1 MRSTDR
7 MKGFLMIMAMI
18 CAMAF
23 VPRVVLAA
31 NTLRIGIGTDAD
43 NFNPHEQTTMLVA
56 NICDLM
62 YETLFY
68 QNEKGE
74 VVPMLA
80 TEKSISKDGLVW
92 TFKLRKGVK
101 FHDGTPF
108 TAEAV
113 KAGLDRALDP
123 KIRVPLRFTIGMID
137 KVEVVD
143 DYTVRST

>member
-1 MRSTDR
+1 MRSKGKI
-7 MKGFLMIMAMI
+7 KGFIVTLLISGMI
-18 CAMAF
+18 AF
-23 VPRVVLAA
+23 ISSQAVAA

-92 TFKLRKGVK
+92 TFKLRRGVK
-101 FHDGTPF
+101 FHDGTPL

-123 KIRVPLRFTIGMID
+123 KMRAPLRFIIG
-137 KVEVVD
+137 
-143 DYTVRST
+143 